1 MYKLYTIKNLLF
13 SKGMNLMNVECR
25 WQGKSIAFDSRKND
39 SGKKEHT
46 SVHIIQMNGWERN
59 KV

>member
-13 SKGMNLMNVECR
+13 SKGMNLI
-25 WQGKSIAFDSRKND
+25 SIAFDSRKND